1 LPRGSL
7 AVAFMNQQ
15 RSGGPQLVI
24 FSLGNLPK
32 LDPSL
37 FYNVTEVF
45 DNKFIGRYKLNEAL
59 RIFVNPMGIYLVKVL
74 PSTAS

>member
-1 LPRGSL
+1 
-7 AVAFMNQQ
+7 MNQA

-24 FSLGNLPK
+24 FSLSNLPQ
-32 LDPSL
+32 LIPSL
-37 FYNVTEVF
+37 SYNVTEVF
-45 DNKFIGRYKLNEAL
+45 DNKFIGRYKLSDTL